1 MFYKQCRAMT
11 KHRQQSMK
19 FKVKGKDLIWI
30 QICSSLLQ
38 CYPPW
43 VADANLLRRNWPVGG
58 CLQWVW
64 HFFPEWIIFFFLGFI
79 SVKMNSFSNSREVCI
94 NRSVTHGSKLQ
105 KLARSRGAVLVVTHK
120 PCERRNKIS
129 REQSEVWRQKAFN
142 ASVIH
147 CSFSG
152 CGR

>member
-1 MFYKQCRAMT
+1 MD
-11 KHRQQSMK
+11 S
-19 FKVKGKDLIWI
+19 DLFFPITVLPSLGGRCQFAEKELASWWLP
-30 QICSSLLQ
+30 SSLGL
-38 CYPPW
+38 
-43 VADANLLRRNWPVGG
+43 ALFSRMDN
-58 CLQWVW
+58 
-64 HFFPEWIIFFFLGFI
+64 FFFLGFI